1 MRAYRNKN
9 KLYLKPPGWNIW
21 GKIEV
26 KTIMEVMKLVV
37 EGEERDERKIL
48 FEHPQ

>member
-9 KLYLKPPGWNIW
+9 KFYLKPPGWNIW

-26 KTIMEVMKLVV
+26 KEIMEVMNLMS
-37 EGEERDERKIL
+37 EGEDGDERNI
-48 FEHPQ
+48 P